1 MQNRPLGEH
10 TFSAGKT
17 RVTQIGDERG
27 SAMWECLQMR
37 EGFSLL
43 YLGVAPAQ
51 AGGEMLLFEE
61 WPGDAAKLFPR
72 QPGKGLIE
80 LGGQGYRHLLVA
92 FHYLRESE
100 LHIVTRA
107 PAARVLVPRLVY
119 A

>member
-1 MQNRPLGEH
+1 MSKGY
-10 TFSAGKT
+10 
-17 RVTQIGDERG
+17 
-27 SAMWECLQMR
+27 
-37 EGFSLL
+37 SLL

-61 WPGDAAKLFPR
+61 WQGDAAKLFPR
-72 QPGKGLIE
+72 RQETGLIE
-80 LGGQGYRHLLVA
+80 LGGQGYRHLFVA

-107 PAARVLVPRLVY
+107 PAARVFAPTLVY